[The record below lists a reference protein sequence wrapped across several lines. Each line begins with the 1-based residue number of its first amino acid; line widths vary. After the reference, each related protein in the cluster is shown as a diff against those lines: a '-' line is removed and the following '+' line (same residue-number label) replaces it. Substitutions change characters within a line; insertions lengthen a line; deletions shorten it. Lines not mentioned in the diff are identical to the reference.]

1 MNEFFSAKQA
11 PQQGKTQLTCDV
23 ANCIYNDSNHHCN
36 AKQVK
41 VGPQYAASSGD
52 TICAT
57 FKP

>member
-1 MNEFFSAKQA
+1 MNELHNTAQT
-11 PQQGKTQLTCDV
+11 PQQGKTNIVCDV
-23 ANCIYNDSNHHCN
+23 ANCVYNDCNHHCN